1 MRSLPKN
8 GPRANEMGARKLDDL
23 RRSIQLDISQAFSK
37 SFEEAETVKEILRSI
52 VTQLDW
58 CVGIAWKVR
67 DSKTGRVRVS
77 SSYGQA
83 GSPEIEEFARR
94 LNGIEAE
101 RCLVGVDGTFK
112 DKSFWVRK
120 HGERAKLEWISDAQA
135 LGLKRI
141 TSFPII
147 VSGETDYIFELL
159 SRDNGLKGPLEE
171 AHIILASDVR
181 ESIESFFAK
190 KRIENDLLL
199 AKEETEEANRIQTE
213 YFATI
218 SHEIRTPLSGI
229 IGMASMLLEKETDEA
244 KLEMAGSIMSSGEAV
259 ISIIDDILT
268 FSKGEASGLDIQ
280 RKVFSLD
287 EVVDEVVD
295 LIYHTARKKG
305 LSMTAVIRSDV
316 PETVF
321 GDPGRF
327 RQILLNLLGNAL
339 KFTDR
344 GGVKLVVSC
353 GGETFEGDR
362 GLTVEIADTGVGIDD
377 DEQPH
382 LFTPFYQVDSAS
394 KRRRG
399 GVGLGLAIS
408 QRFAELMGGKI
419 SVESLLGQGSTF
431 TFTMPFGS
439 NAVQDREEFF
449 RQCQEL
455 RILIVDEIDPSRRAT
470 KMVLDGFDKRPV
482 VVATEEEALHELSG
496 IESEWDV
503 LIISSPLFGD
513 RIKEQLADLETAS
526 RRPRVIALESLSDLE
541 SFPANFSLV
550 DSVIFRPLKRSQLR
564 KALLGTPD
572 KRFTVA
578 SMGTISDSD
587 TMRSLSALV
596 VEDDE
601 VNAQVAMMYLEKLKV
616 DCIRV
621 ENGRLAIDA
630 FEAGGYDIVI
640 MDCRIPLLDGYE
652 VSRHIRKIESK
663 DSWSRPPVHII
674 AVTAN
679 VVSGERSRCLA
690 AGMND
695 YLAKPIRMS
704 ELDEIVTS
712 VEANNSGDQEVETS
726 SVSSQETANESIA
739 ELVDKL
745 DAKAASRLIET
756 WLSQVPRQIKEIE
769 QLGKAGDEQSLRLVA
784 HTLKG
789 SATLLGLDTFADQ
802 CSEFERL
809 FGEGDREG
817 QFSLLPHF
825 LSSYQHAKLHLRREL
840 QRLKENQDHGYP
852 DQRFF

>member
-1 MRSLPKN
+1 MSLLPEN
-8 GPRANEMGARKLDDL
+8 SPRANEMEARKLDDL
-23 RRSIQLDISQAFSK
+23 SRSIHLDISQALSK

-52 VTQLDW
+52 VTQLEC

-67 DSKTGRVRVS
+67 DSKTGSVSVS
-77 SSYGQA
+77 SSCGQS
-83 GSPEIEEFARR
+83 GSAEIEEFARR
-94 LNGIEAE
+94 LDGIEAE

-112 DKSFWVRK
+112 DQSFWVRK
-120 HGERAKLEWISDAQA
+120 HGKRGKLEWIRNAQE
-135 LGLKRI
+135 LGLKHS
-141 TSFPII
+141 TAFPII
-147 VSGETDYIFELL
+147 VSGETYYIFELL
-159 SRDNGLKGPLEE
+159 SRKKGLEGPLEG
-171 AHIILASDVR
+171 ANTILASDVG
-181 ESIESFFAK
+181 ESIQSFFAK
-190 KRIENDLLL
+190 KRIANDLLL
-199 AKEETEEANRIQTE
+199 EKEKTEESNLIKAE

-244 KLEMAGSIMSSGEAV
+244 KLEMAGSILASSEAA

-280 RKVFSLD
+280 RKVFSVD
-287 EVVDEVVD
+287 EAVDEVVD

-305 LSMTAVIRSDV
+305 LSMTAAIRSDV

-321 GDPGRF
+321 GDPGKF

-344 GGVKLVVSC
+344 GNIKLVVSSRD
-353 GGETFEGDR
+353 ETFEGDR
-362 GLTVEIADTGVGIDD
+362 ELTVEVADTGIGIDD
-377 DEQPH
+377 DEQSH
-382 LFTPFYQVDSAS
+382 LFTPFYQIDSTS
-394 KRRRG
+394 KRRPG

-419 SVESLLGQGSTF
+419 SVRSLSGQGSTF
-431 TFTMPFGS
+431 TFTMPFS
-439 NAVQDREEFF
+439 RNVVQDRENFF
-449 RQCQEL
+449 KQCQEL
-455 RILIVDEIDPSRRAT
+455 SVLIVDEIDSSRRAT

-496 IESEWDV
+496 IESGWDV
-503 LIISSPLFGD
+503 MIISGPLFGD
-513 RIKEQLADLETAS
+513 RIKEQLADLEKAS

-564 KALLGTPD
+564 KAFVETPD
-572 KRFTVA
+572 KRSTVA
-578 SMGTISDSD
+578 SMETISDSD

-601 VNAQVAMMYLEKLKV
+601 VNARVAMMYLEKLKV
-616 DCIRV
+616 ACNRV
-621 ENGRLAIDA
+621 DNGRLAIDA
-630 FEAGGYDIVI
+630 FETGKYDIVM
-640 MDCRIPLLDGYE
+640 MDCNIPLLDGYE

-663 DSWSRPPVHII
+663 DSWRRPPVHII
-674 AVTAN
+674 AVSAN
-679 VVSGERSRCLA
+679 VVSGERNRCLA

-712 VEANNSGDQEVETS
+712 VEASNSGDQEEETS
-726 SVSSQETANESIA
+726 SISGPETTNESIA

-745 DAKAASRLIET
+745 DAKATSRLIET
-756 WLSQVPRQIKEIE
+756 WLSQVPRQIEEIE
-769 QLGKAGDEQSLRLVA
+769 QLGKAGDEQSLGLVT
-784 HTLKG
+784 HTLRG

-802 CSEFERL
+802 CGEFERL
-809 FGEGDREG
+809 FKDGDREG

-825 LSSYQHAKLHLRREL
+825 LLSYQHAKLHLRHEL
-840 QRLKENQDHGYP
+840 LRLKENQDHGYP
-852 DQRFF
+852 HRKF